1 MLGEVL
7 LVHPFKQATWNL
19 LMQKKL
25 ALGNEAYWK
34 QTQTAT
40 FPVTLGLKHTILR
53 TRTNCSC
60 CLWWCCFLVFSFL
73 SLSICCPFCLDCV
86 RFERLYSLFAQWLA
100 WCDHSSGSWESVV
113 TVEICGCGIGV
124 FISFVCVWKGEEDL
138 CSVIPDIMSSFCL
151 SNNWLL
157 IYQYINV

>member
-1 MLGEVL
+1 MKPTENKPKAP
-7 LVHPFKQATWNL
+7 PFLSPWDSNL
-19 LMQKKL
+19 RK
-25 ALGNEAYWK
+25 
-34 QTQTAT
+34 
-40 FPVTLGLKHTILR
+40 
-53 TRTNCSC
+53 RTNCSY

-73 SLSICCPFCLDCV
+73 SFSICCPFCLDCV

-138 CSVIPDIMSSFCL
+138 VFCYTWHNVIILFEQQLIVNIPIYKCL
-151 SNNWLL
+151 IILIKLAEFIRHLL
-157 IYQYINV
+157 NL